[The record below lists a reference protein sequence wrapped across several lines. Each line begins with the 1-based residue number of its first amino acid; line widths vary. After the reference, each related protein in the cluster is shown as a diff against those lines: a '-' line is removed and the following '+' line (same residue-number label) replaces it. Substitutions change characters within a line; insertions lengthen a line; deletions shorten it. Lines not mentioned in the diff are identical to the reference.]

1 MCESHN
7 TRVTCARGA
16 VFSSSGVQFFGPDGH
31 KVRPTGSIMA
41 SYLHHINSFT
51 RRYTVQ
57 QLYYVKMFVKAN
69 LCTNVRTHGCG
80 DGANSTEA
88 AMSPLLVRGYSIY
101 FLQHLQILPL
111 PCMCVRAL
119 CVRVHACSVC
129 AFE

>member
-1 MCESHN
+1 MSP
-7 TRVTCARGA
+7 
-16 VFSSSGVQFFGPDGH
+16 FLSPGVQFFGPDGH

-88 AMSPLLVRGYSIY
+88 AMSPLLVRGYS
-101 FLQHLQILPL
+101 FFSPAPANTTLAMHV
-111 PCMCVRAL
+111 CVRAF
-119 CVRVHACSVC
+119 C
-129 AFE
+129 A

>member
-1 MCESHN
+1 MCKSHN
-7 TRVTCARGA
+7 TRATCARGA
-16 VFSSSGVQFFGPDGH
+16 VFLSSGAQFFGPDGH

-88 AMSPLLVRGYSIY
+88 AMSPLLVRGFSSFFSSTCKYY
-101 FLQHLQILPL
+101 
-111 PCMCVRAL
+111 PCHACVCACSVRAL
-119 CVRVHACSVC
+119 CVLC
-129 AFE
+129 A